1 MPFFSQG
8 FRPFF
13 LMAALWAAISMG
25 IWITYWAGGMALTG
39 PLLPLD
45 WHVHEL
51 VFGYGGAV
59 LCGFLLTA
67 IPNWTR
73 RPPLSGLPLAALAL
87 IWLAARI
94 GFLIGPE
101 EVSPSLIALDLAF
114 PALFSAFAGREII
127 AGGNRR
133 NLPVLAI
140 CVLFLIGDA
149 LFHWETLAGSGY
161 YGGRIGIAVLVGLIC
176 LIGGRI
182 IPAFTRNWLK
192 AQGASA
198 LPAEMNGFDKATLAL
213 TVPALAL
220 WVALPAHP
228 LTGIAGLALGALHI
242 LRLARWC
249 GWATRSEPLL
259 FTLHVAYGFVGLGFL
274 LAGLAAFGLVPAMS
288 TIHSWT
294 VGAIGAMTLTVM
306 SRATLGHSGRPLKAG
321 WVETAFLAALPLA
334 ALSRIASTFP
344 AAPLWTLHLS
354 ATLWIVGFALFA
366 LRYAPVMIAP
376 RHPA

>member
-101 EVSPSLIALDLAF
+101 EVLPSLIALDLAF

-140 CVLFLIGDA
+140 CVLFLICLLYTSDA
-149 LFHWETLAGSGY
+149 ADE
-161 YGGRIGIAVLVGLIC
+161 
-176 LIGGRI
+176 
-182 IPAFTRNWLK
+182 
-192 AQGASA
+192 
-198 LPAEMNGFDKATLAL
+198 
-213 TVPALAL
+213 
-220 WVALPAHP
+220 
-228 LTGIAGLALGALHI
+228 
-242 LRLARWC
+242 
-249 GWATRSEPLL
+249 
-259 FTLHVAYGFVGLGFL
+259 
-274 LAGLAAFGLVPAMS
+274 
-288 TIHSWT
+288 
-294 VGAIGAMTLTVM
+294 
-306 SRATLGHSGRPLKAG
+306 
-321 WVETAFLAALPLA
+321 
-334 ALSRIASTFP
+334 
-344 AAPLWTLHLS
+344 
-354 ATLWIVGFALFA
+354 
-366 LRYAPVMIAP
+366 
-376 RHPA
+376 

>member
-1 MPFFSQG
+1 MV
-8 FRPFF
+8 
-13 LMAALWAAISMG
+13 LG
-25 IWITYWAGGMALTG
+25 I
-39 PLLPLD
+39 
-45 WHVHEL
+45 V
-51 VFGYGGAV
+51 
-59 LCGFLLTA
+59 
-67 IPNWTR
+67 
-73 RPPLSGLPLAALAL
+73 LAL
-87 IWLAARI
+87 MGVWVVVPHLRLVAED
-94 GFLIGPE
+94 GP
-101 EVSPSLIALDLAF
+101 VR
-114 PALFSAFAGREII
+114 LF
-127 AGGNRR
+127 
-133 NLPVLAI
+133 
-140 CVLFLIGDA
+140 
-149 LFHWETLAGSGY
+149 
-161 YGGRIGIAVLVGLIC
+161 
-176 LIGGRI
+176 
-182 IPAFTRNWLK
+182 
-192 AQGASA
+192 
-198 LPAEMNGFDKATLAL
+198 
-213 TVPALAL
+213 
-220 WVALPAHP
+220 
-228 LTGIAGLALGALHI
+228 AGLALGALHI

-259 FTLHVAYGFVGLGFL
+259 FTLHIAYGFVGLGFL